1 VGSRFLRDLSW
12 FWRLTVPLCL
22 SVQAIAAPPPQPIQR
37 GEQVLLTDNDPGKY
51 GGRIVLAL
59 RTEPKTLN
67 PLTAL
72 DQPSRDVLGRMMADL
87 IHINAISQQ
96 TQPALAESWKASKDG
111 LHYTLKLRRGL
122 RFSDGH
128 PMSADDV
135 LFTFQALLDEK
146 VNSSQRDL
154 LIIGGKPIAV
164 RKIDDF
170 TVAFDLPRPYAAAER
185 LFDGMQ
191 ILPRHLLEN
200 SYRQGTLPQ
209 TWTLTTP
216 ASQIAGMGPFRLK
229 EYVPGQKLVLERNP
243 YYWKTDRRHQRLPYL
258 DELVFIFVP
267 SEDAQVLRFAGGETD
282 MITRLSADNYNAL
295 QKDAASRGFQ
305 LFDLGPGLDYNFLF
319 FNLNS
324 TIPKDAADIA
334 RHQEW
339 FRNPLFRQA
348 VSAAID
354 RAAIVR
360 LVFHGR
366 GTPLWSSTTPANKLW
381 LDSALPQPPRSVE
394 HAKQLLHDAGFS
406 WNAEGALLD
415 RSGAA
420 VEFSILTSASNAQRS
435 QMATLI
441 QDDLKQLGMKV
452 QAVPLEFKSVLDRVF
467 QTHNYDAAI
476 LALGGGDVDPNSQ
489 INVWMSNGSSH
500 VWELGESKPAT
511 AWEEQIDS
519 LMNQQLTTLD
529 FKRRKQLYDRVQE
542 IAAQQLPIVCLASPN
557 VLVGARQNIANLK
570 PAILDHYTLWN
581 AEQLYIK

>member
-1 VGSRFLRDLSW
+1 MRDLSW

-87 IHINAISQQ
+87 IHINAVSQQ

-324 TIPKDAADIA
+324 TIPKDAADVA
-334 RHQEW
+334 RHQGW

-452 QAVPLEFKSVLDRVF
+452 QAVPMEFKSVLDRVF

-557 VLVGARQNIANLK
+557 VLVGARQSIANLK

>member
-1 VGSRFLRDLSW
+1 MRDLSW

-191 ILPRHLLEN
+191 ILPQHLLEN

-324 TIPKDAADIA
+324 TVPKDAADVA

-415 RSGAA
+415 RTGAA

-435 QMATLI
+435 QIATLI

-557 VLVGARQNIANLK
+557 VLVGARQSIANLK

>member
-1 VGSRFLRDLSW
+1 MRDLSW

-128 PMSADDV
+128 PMGADDV

-324 TIPKDAADIA
+324 TVPKDAADVA

-415 RSGAA
+415 RSGVA
-420 VEFSILTSASNAQRS
+420 VGFSILTSASNAQRS

-452 QAVPLEFKSVLDRVF
+452 QAVPMEFKSVLDRVF

-557 VLVGARQNIANLK
+557 VLVGARQSIANLE

>member
-1 VGSRFLRDLSW
+1 MRHLSC

-452 QAVPLEFKSVLDRVF
+452 QAVPMEFKSVLDRVF

-511 AWEEQIDS
+511 TWEEQIDS

-557 VLVGARQNIANLK
+557 VLVGARQSIANLK

>member
-1 VGSRFLRDLSW
+1 LRDLSW

-295 QKDAASRGFQ
+295 QKDTASRAFQ

-324 TIPKDAADIA
+324 TVPKDAADVA

-452 QAVPLEFKSVLDRVF
+452 QAVPMEFKSVLDRVF

-557 VLVGARQNIANLK
+557 VLVGARQSIANLK

>member
-1 VGSRFLRDLSW
+1 LRDLSW

-216 ASQIAGMGPFRLK
+216 AWQIAGMGPFRLK

-324 TIPKDAADIA
+324 TVPKDAADVA

-452 QAVPLEFKSVLDRVF
+452 QAVPMEFKSVLDRVF

-519 LMNQQLTTLD
+519 LMNQQLITLD

-557 VLVGARQNIANLK
+557 VLVGARQSIANLQ

>member
-1 VGSRFLRDLSW
+1 LRDLSW

-87 IHINAISQQ
+87 IHIDAISQQ

-324 TIPKDAADIA
+324 TVPKDAADVA

-435 QMATLI
+435 QMAILI

-452 QAVPLEFKSVLDRVF
+452 QAVPMEFKSVLDRVF
-467 QTHNYDAAI
+467 QTHDYDAAI

-557 VLVGARQNIANLK
+557 VLVGARQSIANLK

>member
-1 VGSRFLRDLSW
+1 MRDLSW

-122 RFSDGH
+122 HFSDGH

-324 TIPKDAADIA
+324 TVPKDAADVA

-406 WNAEGALLD
+406 WSAEGALLD

-452 QAVPLEFKSVLDRVF
+452 QAVPMEFKSVLDRVF

-557 VLVGARQNIANLK
+557 VLVGARQSIANLQ

>member
-1 VGSRFLRDLSW
+1 MRNFASRFLAL
-12 FWRLTVPLCL
+12 LCL
-22 SVQAIAAPPPQPIQR
+22 VGATLAAPPPQPIQR
-37 GEQVLLTDNDPGKY
+37 TEQLLVTANDPGKY

-59 RTEPKTLN
+59 RAEPKTLN
-67 PLTAL
+67 PLAAL

-111 LHYTLKLRRGL
+111 LHYTLKLRRSL

-128 PMSADDV
+128 PMNADDV
-135 LFTFQALLDEK
+135 VFTFQALLDEK

-154 LIIGGKPIAV
+154 LIIGGKPIVV

-170 TVAFDLPRPYAAAER
+170 TVSFDLPRPYAAAER

-191 ILPRHLLEN
+191 ILPRHLLED
-200 SYRQGTLPQ
+200 SFRQGTLQ
-209 TWTLTTP
+209 QAWTLNTAP
-216 ASQIAGMGPFRLK
+216 SQIAGMGPFRLK
-229 EYVPGQKLVLERNP
+229 EYVAGQKLVLERNP
-243 YYWKTDRRHQRLPYL
+243 YYWKADRRHQRLPYL
-258 DELVFIFVP
+258 DELVFLFVS

-282 MITRLSADNYNAL
+282 MITRLSADNYTAL

-305 LFDLGPGLDYNFLF
+305 LFDLGAGLDYNFLF

-324 TIPKDAADIA
+324 AIPKDAADIV
-334 RHQEW
+334 RHQQW
-339 FRNPLFRQA
+339 FREPAFRQA

-354 RAAIVR
+354 RAGIVR

-366 GTPLWSSTTPANKLW
+366 GTPLWSSVTPANKLW
-381 LDSALPQPPRSVE
+381 LDSSLPQPPRSVE
-394 HAKQLLHDAGFS
+394 RAKQLLRDAGFTWS
-406 WNAEGALLD
+406 TAGVLLD
-415 RSGAA
+415 KSGTP

-467 QTHNYDAAI
+467 QSHNYDAAI

-500 VWELGESKPAT
+500 VWDLNETKPAA
-511 AWEEQIDS
+511 AWEAQIDG
-519 LMNQQLTTLD
+519 LMNQQLSTLD
-529 FKRRKQLYDRVQE
+529 YKRRKQLYDRVQE
-542 IAAQQLPIVCLASPN
+542 IAAQQLPIICLASPN
-557 VLVGARQNIANLK
+557 VLVGARQNIANFQ

>member
-1 VGSRFLRDLSW
+1 MRDLSW

-87 IHINAISQQ
+87 IHINAISRK

-267 SEDAQVLRFAGGETD
+267 SEDAQVLRFAAGETD

-305 LFDLGPGLDYNFLF
+305 LFDLGHGLDYNFLF

-324 TIPKDAADIA
+324 TVPKDAADVA

-557 VLVGARQNIANLK
+557 VLVGARQSIANLQ

>member
-1 VGSRFLRDLSW
+1 MRDLSW

-96 TQPALAESWKASKDG
+96 TQPALAESWKTSKDG

-164 RKIDDF
+164 RKIDDS

-324 TIPKDAADIA
+324 TIPKDAADVA

-452 QAVPLEFKSVLDRVF
+452 QAVPMEFKSVLDRVF

-557 VLVGARQNIANLK
+557 VLVGARQSIANLQ

>member
-1 VGSRFLRDLSW
+1 MRDLSW

-22 SVQAIAAPPPQPIQR
+22 SVQAIAAPPPQPLQR

-154 LIIGGKPIAV
+154 LIIGGKPITV

-170 TVAFDLPRPYAAAER
+170 TVVFDLPRPYAAAER

-324 TIPKDAADIA
+324 AIPKDAADVA

-452 QAVPLEFKSVLDRVF
+452 QAVPMEFKSVLDRVF

-511 AWEEQIDS
+511 TWEEQIDS

-557 VLVGARQNIANLK
+557 VLVGARQSIANLK

>member
-1 VGSRFLRDLSW
+1 MRDLSW

-22 SVQAIAAPPPQPIQR
+22 SGQAIAAPPPQPIQR

-72 DQPSRDVLGRMMADL
+72 DQPARDVLGRMMADL

-243 YYWKTDRRHQRLPYL
+243 YYWKADRRHQRLPYL

-295 QKDAASRGFQ
+295 QKDTASRAFQ

-324 TIPKDAADIA
+324 TVPKDAADVA

-394 HAKQLLHDAGFS
+394 HAKQLLRDAGFS

-452 QAVPLEFKSVLDRVF
+452 QAVPMEFKSVLDRVF

-557 VLVGARQNIANLK
+557 VLVGARQSIANLQ

>member
-1 VGSRFLRDLSW
+1 MRDLSW

-164 RKIDDF
+164 RKIDEF

-324 TIPKDAADIA
+324 TIPKDAADVA

-452 QAVPLEFKSVLDRVF
+452 QAVPMEFKSVLDRVF

-557 VLVGARQNIANLK
+557 VLVGARQSIANLK

>member
-1 VGSRFLRDLSW
+1 MRDLSW

-22 SVQAIAAPPPQPIQR
+22 SIQAIAAPPPQPLQR
-37 GEQVLLTDNDPGKY
+37 GEQVLLTDSDPGKY

-324 TIPKDAADIA
+324 TVPKDAADIA

-452 QAVPLEFKSVLDRVF
+452 QAVPMEFKSVLDRVF

-557 VLVGARQNIANLK
+557 VLIGARQSIANLQ

>member
-1 VGSRFLRDLSW
+1 MRDLSW
-12 FWRLTVPLCL
+12 FWRLAVPLCL

-452 QAVPLEFKSVLDRVF
+452 QAVPMEFKSVLDRVF

>member
-1 VGSRFLRDLSW
+1 MRDLSW

-282 MITRLSADNYNAL
+282 MITRLSADNFNAL

-324 TIPKDAADIA
+324 TVPKDAADVA

-452 QAVPLEFKSVLDRVF
+452 QAVPMEFKSVLDRVF

-557 VLVGARQNIANLK
+557 VLVGARQSIANLE

>member
-1 VGSRFLRDLSW
+1 MRDLSW

-154 LIIGGKPIAV
+154 LVIGGKPIAV

-243 YYWKTDRRHQRLPYL
+243 YYWKADRRHQRLPYL

-324 TIPKDAADIA
+324 AIPKDAADVA

-394 HAKQLLHDAGFS
+394 HAKQLLRDAGFS

-452 QAVPLEFKSVLDRVF
+452 QAVPMEFKSVLDRVF

-557 VLVGARQNIANLK
+557 VLVGARQSIANLQ

>member
-1 VGSRFLRDLSW
+1 MRHLSW
-12 FWRLTVPLCL
+12 FWRLTVPFCL

-128 PMSADDV
+128 PMNADDV

-185 LFDGMQ
+185 LCDGMQ

-319 FNLNS
+319 FNLTS

-415 RSGAA
+415 RSAAA

-452 QAVPLEFKSVLDRVF
+452 QAVPMEFKSVLDRVF

-557 VLVGARQNIANLK
+557 VLVGARQSIANLK

>member
-1 VGSRFLRDLSW
+1 LRDLSW

-305 LFDLGPGLDYNFLF
+305 LFDLGHGLDYNFLF

-324 TIPKDAADIA
+324 TVPKDAADVA

-452 QAVPLEFKSVLDRVF
+452 QAVPMEFKSVLDRVF

-557 VLVGARQNIANLK
+557 VLVGARQSIANLQ

>member
-1 VGSRFLRDLSW
+1 MRDLSW

-96 TQPALAESWKASKDG
+96 TQSALAESWKASKDG

-324 TIPKDAADIA
+324 TVPKDAADVA

-406 WNAEGALLD
+406 WSAEGALLD

-452 QAVPLEFKSVLDRVF
+452 QAVPMEFKSVLDRVF

-557 VLVGARQNIANLK
+557 VLVGARQSIANLQ

>member
-1 VGSRFLRDLSW
+1 MRDLSW
-12 FWRLTVPLCL
+12 FWRLTVPICL

-37 GEQVLLTDNDPGKY
+37 GEQVLLTDSDPGKY

-200 SYRQGTLPQ
+200 SYRQGALPQ

-324 TIPKDAADIA
+324 TVPKDAADVA

-452 QAVPLEFKSVLDRVF
+452 QAVPMEFKSVLDRVF

-557 VLVGARQNIANLK
+557 VLVGARQSIANLK

>member
-1 VGSRFLRDLSW
+1 MRDLSW

-324 TIPKDAADIA
+324 TVPKDAADVA

-452 QAVPLEFKSVLDRVF
+452 QAVPMEFKSVLDRVF

-557 VLVGARQNIANLK
+557 VLVGARQSIANLK

>member
-1 VGSRFLRDLSW
+1 MRDLSW

-128 PMSADDV
+128 PMGADDV

-324 TIPKDAADIA
+324 TVPKDAADVA

-435 QMATLI
+435 QMSTLI

-452 QAVPLEFKSVLDRVF
+452 QAVPMEFKSVLDRVF
-467 QTHNYDAAI
+467 QTHDYDAAI

-557 VLVGARQNIANLK
+557 VLVGARQSIANLE

>member
-1 VGSRFLRDLSW
+1 LRDLSW

-324 TIPKDAADIA
+324 TVPKDAADVA

-452 QAVPLEFKSVLDRVF
+452 QAVPMEFKSVLDRVF

-519 LMNQQLTTLD
+519 LMNQQLTALD

-557 VLVGARQNIANLK
+557 VLVGARQGIANLK